1 MASDKS
7 SGRFTPKAPSGPTKG
22 RGDAARADSKQK
34 PEAATRSVPASTT
47 GRYTPPAPRP
57 ETLQESAAWVAPLM
71 FALFLIGLAVIVLNL
86 TEVLPGA
93 PNNWFTLG
101 GLAVILVGFL
111 TATRLR

>member
-7 SGRFTPKAPSGPTKG
+7 SGRFTPKASNGPTKG
-22 RGDAARADSKQK
+22 RGDSARADSKQK
-34 PEAATRSVPASTT
+34 PEAATRSAA

-57 ETLQESAAWVAPLM
+57 EILQESAAWVAPLM
-71 FALFLIGLAVIVLNL
+71 FALFLAGLAVIVLNL